1 MSGWNV
7 YTSQSAVWMI
17 SSITDGN
24 DANAERDEDRFGL
37 APLPLAGPGVWVVAV
52 PLLMPS
58 AAVGEAA
65 RTWEGVDRASS
76 AKGERAN
83 ELNSG
88 ESSIEA

>member
-1 MSGWNV
+1 M

-24 DANAERDEDRFGL
+24 DANAERDDDRFGL
-37 APLPLAGPGVWVVAV
+37 APLPLAGPGVWVAAV
-52 PLLMPS
+52 PLLTPS
-58 AAVGEAA
+58 AAVGVAA